1 MQIVFYEKPGCS
13 GNAKQKKLLDLHQVT
28 YKTKDILTE
37 PWSFERLSAFFDA
50 LPKEQI
56 YNPFAPQIKQK
67 ALDVDALTKEQ
78 LIKAM
83 LQEPILIKRPLL
95 EIDEHKICG
104 FDIEQIN
111 KLLGK
116 NICESVSVST
126 CQSESCG

>member
-13 GNAKQKKLLDLHQVT
+13 GNAKQKKLLDLYQVT

-37 PWSFERLSAFFDA
+37 PWSFEKLSAFFGT
-50 LPKEQI
+50 LPKEKI

-67 ALDVDALTKEQ
+67 ALDIDALTKEE
-78 LIKAM
+78 LIQAM
-83 LQEPILIKRPLL
+83 LQKPILIKRPLL
-95 EIDEHKICG
+95 EIDEHKVCG

-111 KLLGK
+111 KLLDK